1 MVRIMSASRLISLIK
16 RRPGEVW
23 RLDRGS
29 IVLEASLVL
38 PVFMFFVILLVY
50 IVQMTVF
57 STALQ
62 TVASEVSKQVASKIY
77 PVSLAMNNTSTP
89 LENVDEQ
96 EVVPKL
102 TMGEMTEQFGHS
114 LPAPIGLWVGDAV
127 RLGIEPF
134 DRMKGKI
141 TEAMLDPVAKPLLK
155 PFMDDSVLD
164 FDRIHVTN
172 VHLPALRDRSDP
184 YFRIELS
191 YVLPI
196 RIPFIQRELVLQA
209 TAEERL
215 WIGDTGEEA
224 GDESASDVTGTI
236 QLIEVPR
243 PAIRGVYNKIRA
255 RIEPGGSANLS
266 IYYKSGASI
275 ARHVGWAV
283 ADEQGYIEW
292 NWFVG
297 TNTTLGTWSFV
308 IESDSGATL
317 EGPLEVAYKANK

>member
-1 MVRIMSASRLISLIK
+1 MEPIMSESRHISLIK
-16 RRPGEVW
+16 HRSGKVW
-23 RLDRGS
+23 GLERGS

-62 TVASEVSKQVASKIY
+62 TVASEVAKEVASKIY
-77 PVSLAMNNTSTP
+77 PVSMALNNADTTFGD
-89 LENVDEQ
+89 LEEQ
-96 EVVPKL
+96 EIVPKL

-114 LPAPIGLWVGDAV
+114 LPEPIGLWVGDAV
-127 RLGIEPF
+127 SSGTEPF

-155 PFMDDSVLD
+155 PFMDDRILD
-164 FDRIHVTN
+164 LDRIHVTS
-172 VHLPALRDRSDP
+172 VHLPALRGRSDP
-184 YFRIELS
+184 YFKIELS

-196 RIPFIQRELVLQA
+196 RIPFVQRELVLQA

-215 WIGDTGEEA
+215 WIGDTGEEI
-224 GDESASDVTGTI
+224 GDEASPGVTGTI
-236 QLIEVPR
+236 QLIEAPK

-266 IYYKSGASI
+266 IYYKSGASV

-283 ADEQGYIEW
+283 ADEQGYVEW

-317 EGPLEVAYKANK
+317 EGPLEVADKANK